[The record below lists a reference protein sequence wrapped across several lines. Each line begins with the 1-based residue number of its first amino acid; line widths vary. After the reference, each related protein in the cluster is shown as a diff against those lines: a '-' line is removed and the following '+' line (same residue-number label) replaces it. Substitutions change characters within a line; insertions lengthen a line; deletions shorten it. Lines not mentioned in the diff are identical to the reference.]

1 MRPLPHGHYRTP
13 LREPSEDT
21 GLNSA
26 RLDRLLLR
34 FAMAARNHHDALES
48 MDAERAEQHA
58 SMVAALYGSIMAA
71 GPVGRERFS
80 SLLDHPEPVVA
91 AMTAVYLIR
100 EETERSLII
109 LQRVAAEPGLLGFRA
124 SAAIERWQNGEW
136 E

>member
-1 MRPLPHGHYRTP
+1 M
-13 LREPSEDT
+13 
-21 GLNSA
+21 LNGPA
-26 RLDRLLLR
+26 LDRLLQR
-34 FAMAARNHHDALES
+34 FAMAARNHHEALEA

-58 SMVAALYGSIMAA
+58 RMVAALYGSIMAA
-71 GPVGRERFS
+71 GPLGKERFN

-100 EETERSLII
+100 EDTARSLEV

-136 E
+136 D

>member
-1 MRPLPHGHYRTP
+1 M
-13 LREPSEDT
+13 
-21 GLNSA
+21 NSA

-48 MDAERAEQHA
+48 MDAERVEQHA
-58 SMVAALYGSIMAA
+58 RMVAALYGSIMAT
-71 GPVGRERFS
+71 GPIGRERFS
-80 SLLDHPEPVVA
+80 TLLEHPEPVVA

-100 EETERSLII
+100 EKTEKSLKV
-109 LQRVAAEPGLLGFRA
+109 LRLVAAEPGLLGFRA